1 MLLRFKKAQ
10 AFSEYAIFLGII
22 LAAFMAMQHY
32 LRNSVSGKL
41 KAGAD
46 YMLSKGNDGL
56 AATTFDPMDL
66 KNMGSE
72 SETRDGSHQLNSDGT
87 VNENFGYETT
97 TQSGVQSWKATETE
111 GNQ

>member
-1 MLLRFKKAQ
+1 MLLKLRKGQ

-56 AATTFDPMDL
+56 NADLFDPL
-66 KNMGSE
+66 ASKNMDSTSE
-72 SETRDGSHQLNSDGT
+72 VKNGEHNLKADGT
-87 VNENFGYETT
+87 VQEKVG
-97 TQSGVQSWKATETE
+97 TETSTQE
-111 GNQ
+111 GTQVWGKY